1 MEKSF
6 SLNFLQAN
14 QSIDMDQEWK
24 WQPENGL
31 NGTEIKTATFCGK
44 GKNQADDYQTE

>member
-14 QSIDMDQEWK
+14 PSIDMDQEWK

-31 NGTEIKTATFCGK
+31 NGIEKTKTATFS
-44 GKNQADDYQTE
+44 GKNQADDWTGE

>member
-14 QSIDMDQEWK
+14 PSIDMDQEWK

-31 NGTEIKTATFCGK
+31 NGSEIKTATVC
-44 GKNQADDYQTE
+44 GKNQADDDKTE

>member
-14 QSIDMDQEWK
+14 PSIDMEQEWK

-31 NGTEIKTATFCGK
+31 NGSEIKTATFSGK
-44 GKNQADDYQTE
+44 KQTDDYTNE